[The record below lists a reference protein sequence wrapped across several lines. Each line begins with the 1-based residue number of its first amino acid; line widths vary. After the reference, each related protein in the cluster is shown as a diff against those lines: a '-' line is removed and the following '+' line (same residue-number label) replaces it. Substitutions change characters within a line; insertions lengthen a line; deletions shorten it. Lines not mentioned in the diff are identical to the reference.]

1 MVLKSIV
8 TKREGD
14 ANGFG
19 FEYSGVGFY
28 PTKKTARRIYSLAL
42 CGCISENCPY
52 NRKNLV
58 AL

>member
-28 PTKKTARRIYSLAL
+28 PTKKRPVGYI
-42 CGCISENCPY
+42 
-52 NRKNLV
+52 V
-58 AL
+58 